1 MRVNHHSEIKQ
12 AFLAWLLK
20 GNDINYSP
28 YGIVYCIDKISGYA
42 LRSKYSH
49 TDFWHIS
56 KPDEFEEIYTK
67 IISEASEGIL
77 NRSTFR
83 GFIQVGPLYL
93 KFLKEINQ
101 PEDKNDSSSE
111 QISIS
116 ALPSRNLDE
125 KKEGFQPEKQL
136 GKQELRDIDPENL
149 ISWLIT
155 QTNANGTLYLERVV
169 RQYIWALRIAPAML
183 VLDNID
189 NRNVFSCQTVDELDF
204 LWDIF
209 KSAPNYKVVNQ
220 HVSGQF
226 SAGLSCLSR
235 YLNYLSGQPEYPSIT
250 AKTSNQLPNPV
261 QPIQA
266 KPLINSAI
274 LVDFNRP
281 GLCARKEPVSC
292 IINGQAVTPKKMNW
306 SQLLIA
312 IIERLLAEGNPQ
324 LAELDKKPL
333 YGAKAFFLPHKPGI
347 GTSALLSNGK
357 WISTNYSPQ
366 IIVVIIRNLC
376 NQCGVK
382 LDDVAISYLPKN
394 ASIEWSAKRQI
405 RDRASTPDLF
415 TAILAFEPDV
425 LKAVSDILTAHFPN
439 GFRADSPIELMRFR
453 SYSDNASV
461 DGLPLKDEDL
471 FKVISLCGTL
481 FEGKVY
487 IVSEETKSRLKEE
500 INAQVDNGL
509 EIIYYSKFYDRH
521 ESWLFAGEVIS
532 KAMLKHMIKTLFPE
546 FSYKA
551 GYFSTNRNNGTE
563 LSAIEKEILRVW
575 NSDVLLNYEQIAS
588 RLPYIPLD
596 KIKYVLTTNRIF
608 IWNSTEVY
616 THIGIVDISDEE
628 RANIQDYV
636 DSACRTTG
644 FASMSDIPL
653 NAIEDH
659 NNELSLT
666 AIQNAVF
673 TIVLSENYEKHGKI
687 VTRKGDTLDALCLM
701 KEWCYSLDKCTLK
714 ELIQYEQDLT
724 GDEYPWVA
732 LEAGYTIMVRTSE
745 DTFVSEKYVHFDEEE
760 IDTALD
766 LFVTDQYLPL
776 KSVTTFATFPHCG
789 QSWNLFLLESYC
801 RRFSPRY
808 RFESLSMNSRNVGTI
823 VRKNCDLSYSEILT
837 DAVAASNV
845 ELKKTTV
852 IEFLYTHGYIGRR
865 HYGKTDELVE
875 QAKILR
881 ERRN

>member
-12 AFLAWLLK
+12 AFLDWLLK
-20 GNDINYSP
+20 GNYINYSP

-42 LRSKYSH
+42 LRSNYSH

-83 GFIQVGPLYL
+83 GFVQVGPLYI
-93 KFLKEINQ
+93 KFLKEKNQ

-111 QISIS
+111 QITIS
-116 ALPSRNLDE
+116 TLPSRNLDE
-125 KKEGFQPEKQL
+125 KKGGLQTEKQL

-149 ISWLIT
+149 ILWLIT

-169 RQYIWALRIAPAML
+169 RQYIWALRIAPAIL

-189 NRNVFSCQTVDELDF
+189 NRNVFSCQTVDELNF

-209 KSAPNYKVVNQ
+209 KSAPNYKDVNQ
-220 HVSGQF
+220 RVSGQF

-235 YLNYLSGQPEYPSIT
+235 YLKYLSEYPEYTPISVKT
-250 AKTSNQLPNPV
+250 AKQLQNTI
-261 QPIQA
+261 QPIRA
-266 KPLINSAI
+266 IPPIDSPI
-274 LVDFNRP
+274 LVDFDKP
-281 GLCARKEPVSC
+281 GLCARTEPVLC

-312 IIERLLAEGNPQ
+312 IIERFLAERNPQ
-324 LAELDKKPL
+324 LAELDKRPM
-333 YGAKAFFLPHKPGI
+333 YGSKAFFLSYKPNI

-357 WISTNYSPQ
+357 WISTNYPPQ

-376 NQCGVK
+376 RHCGVE
-382 LDDVAISYLPKN
+382 LEDVSISYLPK
-394 ASIEWSAKRQI
+394 STPTEWSAKQSI
-405 RDRASTPDLF
+405 HGKASIPDLF
-415 TAILAFEPDV
+415 SVNKAFNLEV
-425 LKAVSDILTAHFPN
+425 VKAVSDILTAHFPN
-439 GFRADSPIELMRFR
+439 GFRVNSPIELMRFR
-453 SYSDNASV
+453 SYSDDASV
-461 DGLPLKDEDL
+461 DGLPAKEEELIR
-471 FKVISLCGTL
+471 VISSCGTL

-487 IVSEETKSRLKEE
+487 IVSNETKCRLKEE
-500 INAQVDNGL
+500 INTQVDSGL
-509 EIIYYSKFYDRH
+509 EILYYSKFFDQH
-521 ESWLFAGEVIS
+521 ESWLFAGKIIS
-532 KAMLKHMIKTLFPE
+532 EAMLKQILKTLFPE
-546 FSYKA
+546 FTYKA
-551 GYFSTNRNNGTE
+551 GYFSTNKDNGTE
-563 LSAIEKEILRVW
+563 LSTIEKEILRVW
-575 NSDVLLNYEQIAS
+575 NGDVLLNYEQIAS

-596 KIKYVLTTNRIF
+596 KIKYVLTINSIF

-616 THIGIVDISDEE
+616 THIGMVDISDEE

-644 FASMSDIPL
+644 YASMSDIPL
-653 NAIEDH
+653 SAIEDH

-673 TIVLSENYEKHGKI
+673 TIVLSGNYEKHGKI
-687 VTRKGDTLDALCLM
+687 VTRKGDTLDALYLM
-701 KEWCYSLDKCTLK
+701 KEWCYSLDKCTLN

-745 DTFVSEKYVHFDEEE
+745 DTFVAEKYVHFDEEK

-766 LFVTDQYLPL
+766 LFMTGQYLPL

-801 RRFSPRY
+801 RRFSRRY

>member
-1 MRVNHHSEIKQ
+1 MQVIHDAGPKQ
-12 AFLAWLLK
+12 AFFDWLSTRNANK
-20 GNDINYSP
+20 YSP
-28 YGIVYCIDKISGYA
+28 SMAVSCINRISEYA
-42 LRSKYSH
+42 INKNICH
-49 TDFWHIS
+49 TDFWCITQPS
-56 KPDEFEEIYTK
+56 DFEHIYTK
-67 IISEASEGIL
+67 ILESKLLKIL
-77 NRSTFR
+77 DRNTYKTF
-83 GFIQVGPLYL
+83 IVVGQLYL
-93 KFLKEINQ
+93 KFLMEKQFSNDVTDVDCEGMHISVTPLSESTDKQ
-101 PEDKNDSSSE
+101 EFFLSEKPVDKQAWHDLDPED
-111 QISIS
+111 
-116 ALPSRNLDE
+116 
-125 KKEGFQPEKQL
+125 
-136 GKQELRDIDPENL
+136 L
-149 ISWLIT
+149 IAWLIT
-155 QTNANGTLYLERVV
+155 RPNANGTLYLERVV
-169 RQYIWALRIAPAML
+169 RQYIWALRYAPAKLILTTM
-183 VLDNID
+183 D
-189 NRNVFSCQTVDELDF
+189 NRNVFSCQTIEELNSM
-204 LWDIF
+204 WEVF
-209 KSAPNYKVVNQ
+209 KSAPNYKDVNQ
-220 HVSGQF
+220 RASGQF
-226 SAGLSCLSR
+226 SAGLGCLSR
-235 YLNYLSGQPEYPSIT
+235 YLEYLSERQGNTPTHVKPWE
-250 AKTSNQLPNPV
+250 QLPNDVQTIQNKPPV
-261 QPIQA
+261 HF
-266 KPLINSAI
+266 AI
-274 LVDFNRP
+274 LVDFDRP
-281 GLCARKEPVSC
+281 GQCAQTKPVSC
-292 IINGQAVTPKKMNW
+292 TINGQPVIPNKLNW
-306 SQLLIA
+306 SQLLVA
-312 IIERLLAEGNPQ
+312 ITERFITEGNPQ

-357 WISTNYSPQ
+357 WISTNYPPQ

-394 ASIEWSAKRQI
+394 ASIEWFAKRPI

-415 TAILAFEPDV
+415 TASLAFEPDV

-461 DGLPLKDEDL
+461 DGLPVKDEDL

-487 IVSEETKSRLKEE
+487 VVSEETKSRLKEE
-500 INAQVDNGL
+500 INAQVDSSL

-532 KAMLKHMIKTLFPE
+532 EAMLKHIIQTLFPE

-563 LSAIEKEILRVW
+563 LSAIEKEILRIW
-575 NSDVLLNYEQIAS
+575 NGDVLLNYEQIAS

-596 KIKYVLTTNRIF
+596 KIKYVLTINRIF

-616 THIGIVDISDEE
+616 THIGMVDISDEE

-653 NAIEDH
+653 SAIEDH

-687 VTRKGDTLDALCLM
+687 VTRKGDTLDALHLM
-701 KEWCYSLDKCTLK
+701 KEWCYSVDKCTLK

-766 LFVTDQYLPL
+766 LFVTGQYLPL
-776 KSVTTFATFPHCG
+776 KSVTTFAAFPHCG

-801 RRFSPRY
+801 RRFSRRY

-865 HYGKTDELVE
+865 HYGKTGELVE